1 MTSNFQYE
9 YSPSGQINGESFLV
23 QTEDAINALATQLE
37 QASSDA
43 SSALSGVEQAQNT
56 ADLALSTAQNAQA
69 TASANS
75 QSITTIN
82 GSLASLQTQ
91 MTESDNALSQRIDQ
105 LQSQGDQT
113 AGVVQTAVLFVA
125 QSLSTPQQTQAREN
139 IGASPTDSPV
149 FTGNVVAQTL
159 TVSGA
164 INGTATAAL
173 QDGDGND
180 ISSFYAPVD
189 SPVLTG
195 NASAENLTVTGTLTA
210 TASQA
215 IADGEGRNIAETYA
229 PISAPSFVGNVSAS
243 GTVTATGGFVGNLTG
258 TASQAASDG
267 NGNNI
272 AATYATIANTYT
284 KAQVDAKVSSV
295 YRFMG
300 SVATYNDLPS
310 SGQTVGDTYNVEDT
324 GANYAWDGTQWDK
337 LSETVDLSQYL
348 TIASAQSTYL
358 PIDGNAATA
367 SKWETARTITLS
379 GDATGS
385 VSLDGSSNATLNLT
399 IANGS
404 VTNAMLAA
412 SSVTFAKVNSG
423 DVATQAEAEAGTVNN
438 AFMTPLRV
446 AQAIASQVGPSYL
459 PIAGGT
465 LTGNLIL
472 NANPT
477 TALGA
482 ATKQYVDS
490 AVSTGTSD
498 AVLYTQQSLS
508 TSQQTQARS
517 NIGVVTLT
525 NDGVQVLGSNV
536 DYNTILDPGIYN
548 VNRTGA
554 TNGPG
559 EWANRLIVLRQTGAS
574 YITQIAFPVLITNGA
589 APAYRETTN
598 RGKSWTDRQQFIPV
612 MGGATSSAA
621 GSAGAVPAPAAG
633 ENDEFLRGDGT
644 WTFPPNNAVL
654 QTASSANGNYP
665 ILLKETTGTSTT
677 TDGSIFDANVYVNP
691 STGVLTANGFV
702 GNLTGNASTASEW
715 ATARTITLSGDA
727 TGSVSLDGSADAT
740 LNLTIANGSV
750 TNAMLAASSVTF
762 SKVASGDVATQA
774 EAEAGTANNSFMTPL
789 RVAQAIAAQAASA
802 NVYVV
807 ETYHSGTSWYRI
819 WSDGFVEQG
828 GYSNSPYGQV
838 ATITLIKPLNT
849 TNYTILLGGVGGSES
864 SVRVQPENQTKTSF
878 QTARYYSGNARG
890 DGSLYWEALGY

>member
-1 MTSNFQYE
+1 MA
-9 YSPSGQINGESFLV
+9 YSQFSFVLAPTGTLPGDSFV
-23 QTEDAINALATQLE
+23 QQTEDAINALGQQVYEVVEDNVTLSAQVQQAIAT
-37 QASSDA
+37 ANS
-43 SSALSGVEQAQNT
+43 AQNT
-56 ADLALSTAQNAQA
+56 ASTALNNSQNALTQLSTLTATVNTYDQKITQAVSQSTSAVQTATAAQESAQSAQESAQAAQEAAESASSQAQQAQTAASEAQTQAEAAQTAAEAASAQATDASNSAQQAQQQAQQAQQNAESAANSAENLAQNAVMV
-69 TASANS
+69 TE
-75 QSITTIN
+75 QSF
-82 GSLASLQTQ
+82 L
-91 MTESDNALSQRIDQ
+91 ES
-105 LQSQGDQT
+105 
-113 AGVVQTAVLFVA
+113 
-125 QSLSTPQQTQAREN
+125 QQTQARTN
-139 IGASPTDSPV
+139 IGA
-149 FTGNVVAQTL
+149 
-159 TVSGA
+159 
-164 INGTATAAL
+164 AAS
-173 QDGDGND
+173 DN
-180 ISSFYAPVD
+180 A
-189 SPVLTG
+189 VLTG
-195 NASAENLTVTGTLTA
+195 TTTAED
-210 TASQA
+210 
-215 IADGEGRNIAETYA
+215 I
-229 PISAPSFVGNVSAS
+229 SAS
-243 GTVTATGGFVGNLTG
+243 GTVTATGGFVGDLTG
-258 TASQAASDG
+258 TASQATADG

-446 AQAIASQVGPSYL
+446 AQAIASQVGSSYL

-525 NDGVQVLGSNV
+525 NDGVQVLGGNV
-536 DYNTILDPGIYN
+536 DYNTILDPGIYQ
-548 VNRTGA
+548 VHQTGA

-559 EWANRLIVLRQTGAS
+559 AWANNLIVLRQTGTS
-574 YITQIAFPVLITNGA
+574 YISQIAFPAIIKSGA
-589 APAYRETTN
+589 APAYRVTTN
-598 RGKSWTDRQQFIPV
+598 RGTSWTDWQQFIPV

-762 SKVASGDVATQA
+762 SKVARGDVATQA

-789 RVAQAIAAQAASA
+789 RVAQAIAAQGSSGAVLYTAQTLDASQQTQARDNIAAGSA
-802 NVYVV
+802 ADVTSQGTRLTAV
-807 ETYHSGTSWYRI
+807 EKKAA
-819 WSDGFVEQG
+819 D
-828 GYSNSPYGQV
+828 N
-838 ATITLIKPLNT
+838 ATAITNLRGDIP
-849 TNYTILLGGVGGSES
+849 
-864 SVRVQPENQTKTSF
+864 TKTS
-878 QTARYYSGNARG
+878 QLTNDSGYVKATSGTTDLTAGTSPLATGE
-890 DGSLYWEALGY
+890 LYFVYE

>member
-9 YSPSGQINGESFLV
+9 YSPSGQINGESFLG

-324 GANYAWDGTQWDK
+324 GANYSWDGTQWDK

-348 TIASAQSTYL
+348 LISDAASTYLTQSNAQNTYLTQLAAQSTYV
-358 PIDGNAATA
+358 P
-367 SKWETARTITLS
+367 LS
-379 GDATGS
+379 GGTMAGPLLLSGS
-385 VSLDGSSNATLNLT
+385 PTLGQE
-399 IANGS
+399 A
-404 VTNAMLAA
+404 VTK
-412 SSVTFAKVNSG
+412 S
-423 DVATQAEAEAGTVNN
+423 
-438 AFMTPLRV
+438 
-446 AQAIASQVGPSYL
+446 
-459 PIAGGT
+459 
-465 LTGNLIL
+465 
-472 NANPT
+472 
-477 TALGA
+477 
-482 ATKQYVDS
+482 YVDS
-490 AVSTGTSD
+490 AVSSGTSS
-498 AVLYTQQSLS
+498 AVLFTSQSLS
-508 TSQQTQARS
+508 TTQQQQACTNIAAMPTQ
-517 NIGVVTLT
+517 
-525 NDGVQVLGSNV
+525 D
-536 DYNTILDPGIYN
+536 
-548 VNRTGA
+548 
-554 TNGPG
+554 
-559 EWANRLIVLRQTGAS
+559 
-574 YITQIAFPVLITNGA
+574 LITVCN
-589 APAYRETTN
+589 E
-598 RGKSWTDRQQFIPV
+598 I
-612 MGGATSSAA
+612 A
-621 GSAGAVPAPAAG
+621 G
-633 ENDEFLRGDGT
+633 
-644 WTFPPNNAVL
+644 
-654 QTASSANGNYP
+654 
-665 ILLKETTGTSTT
+665 
-677 TDGSIFDANVYVNP
+677 
-691 STGVLTANGFV
+691 
-702 GNLTGNASTASEW
+702 
-715 ATARTITLSGDA
+715 
-727 TGSVSLDGSADAT
+727 
-740 LNLTIANGSV
+740 
-750 TNAMLAASSVTF
+750 
-762 SKVASGDVATQA
+762 VA
-774 EAEAGTANNSFMTPL
+774 
-789 RVAQAIAAQAASA
+789 
-802 NVYVV
+802 
-807 ETYHSGTSWYRI
+807 
-819 WSDGFVEQG
+819 
-828 GYSNSPYGQV
+828 
-838 ATITLIKPLNT
+838 
-849 TNYTILLGGVGGSES
+849 
-864 SVRVQPENQTKTSF
+864 
-878 QTARYYSGNARG
+878 
-890 DGSLYWEALGY
+890 